1 MHKLRFK
8 QIVFIKNM
16 DSIKT
21 IKRLSVVGAC
31 VFLTFLIPVCNSGN
45 EYKTTQNDA
54 PKKNNDD
61 YDGVYSGVKFIGDG
75 YRYKSC
81 EGTFRNL
88 TGKKIK
94 NLGVQISFFDDNS
107 KLQISNDSI
116 NELDAGEDWRFKFN
130 FVDKTANAFRIDSFT
145 GSYGGNR
152 YSDLN
157 VISEERYLEKKKYKK
172 PTDEELAAQHKEWE
186 RQTAL
191 QKNELKL
198 TENQN
203 HTNKIES
210 QKPSKNQK
218 LLEAKY
224 RGVRLRAE
232 SGSVEAMF
240 ELSELLRNG
249 IGCEKNIDESNQW
262 FNKFNQKKQ
271 LEPK

>member
-1 MHKLRFK
+1 MS
-8 QIVFIKNM
+8 KNV
-16 DSIKT
+16 DSIKSL
-21 IKRLSVVGAC
+21 IRISMLGALI
-31 VFLTFLIPVCNSGN
+31 FFTFLIPFCSSGN
-45 EYKTTQNDA
+45 QS
-54 PKKNNDD
+54 NNVPISENKSSAEI
-61 YDGVYSGVKFIGDG
+61 YDGVYSGVKYIGDG

-94 NLGVQISFFDDNS
+94 NLGVQISFFDGNS

-116 NELDAGEDWRFKFN
+116 DELGAGEDWRFKFN

-157 VISEERYLEKKKYKK
+157 VISEERYLEKKNYKK

-203 HTNKIES
+203 GTNKIES
-210 QKPSKNQK
+210 KKPTKNQK

-249 IGCEKNIDESNQW
+249 IGCDTNIDESNQW

-271 LEPK
+271 SEPK

>member
-1 MHKLRFK
+1 MSG
-8 QIVFIKNM
+8 NS
-16 DSIKT
+16 DSIKSLLR
-21 IKRLSVVGAC
+21 ISAIGAC
-31 VFLTFLIPVCNSGN
+31 VFLTFLIPFCSNGTQSN
-45 EYKTTQNDA
+45 TTSTSSQGLSA
-54 PKKNNDD
+54 EI

-94 NLGVQISFFDDNS
+94 NLGVQVSFFDDNS

-116 NELDAGEDWRFKFN
+116 DELDAGEDWRFKFN

-145 GSYGGNR
+145 GSYGGKR

-186 RQTAL
+186 RQTDL

-198 TENQN
+198 TENTN
-203 HTNKIES
+203 DTNKIES
-210 QKPSKNQK
+210 KKPSKNQK

-249 IGCEKNIDESNQW
+249 IGCDTNIDESNQW

>member
-1 MHKLRFK
+1 MDP
-8 QIVFIKNM
+8 IK
-16 DSIKT
+16 SLV
-21 IKRLSVVGAC
+21 RLSFFGAC
-31 VFLTFLIPVCNSGN
+31 IFLIILIPFYSSSTQPNKASIPVHNSSA
-45 EYKTTQNDA
+45 EI
-54 PKKNNDD
+54 
-61 YDGVYSGVKFIGDG
+61 YDGVYSSLKFVGGG
-75 YRYKSC
+75 YKYTSF

-88 TGKKIK
+88 TGKKIR
-94 NLGVQISFFDDNS
+94 NLGVQISFFDGNS

-116 NELDAGEDWRFKFN
+116 DELGAGEDWRFKVT
-130 FVDKTANAFRIDSFT
+130 FVDKNADAVRIDRFT
-145 GSYGGNR
+145 GSYGGNK

-157 VISEERYLEKKKYKK
+157 VISEEQFIEKKNYKK

-203 HTNKIES
+203 DTNKIES
-210 QKPSKNQK
+210 KKPSKNQK

-249 IGCEKNIDESNQW
+249 IGCDTNVDESNQW

-271 LEPK
+271 SEPK

>member
-1 MHKLRFK
+1 MSG
-8 QIVFIKNM
+8 NS
-16 DSIKT
+16 DSIKSLLR
-21 IKRLSVVGAC
+21 ISAIGAC
-31 VFLTFLIPVCNSGN
+31 FFLTFLIPFCSNGTQSN
-45 EYKTTQNDA
+45 TTSTRSQSLSAEN
-54 PKKNNDD
+54 
-61 YDGVYSGVKFIGDG
+61 YDGVYSGLKFYSDG
-75 YRYKSC
+75 YRHQYC

-94 NLGVQISFFDDNS
+94 NLGVQVSFFDGNS

-116 NELDAGEDWRFKFN
+116 DELGAGEDWRFKFQY
-130 FVDKTANAFRIDSFT
+130 VDATANAFRIDSFT
-145 GSYGGNR
+145 GSYGGKI
-152 YSDLN
+152 YSELN
-157 VISEERYLEKKKYKK
+157 FISEEKFIEEKKYKK

-191 QKNELKL
+191 QKQESIL

-203 HTNKIES
+203 QNEPNKIES
-210 QKPSKNQK
+210 KKPTKNQK

-249 IGCEKNIDESNQW
+249 IGCEKNIDESNKW
-262 FNKFNQKKQ
+262 FDKFKIQKQTESK
-271 LEPK
+271 

>member
-1 MHKLRFK
+1 MLGALFVLILLFPFYYSGKQSNKVPIPEHK
-8 QIVFIKNM
+8 
-16 DSIKT
+16 
-21 IKRLSVVGAC
+21 
-31 VFLTFLIPVCNSGN
+31 NST
-45 EYKTTQNDA
+45 EI
-54 PKKNNDD
+54 

-94 NLGVQISFFDDNS
+94 NLGVQVSFFDDNS

-116 NELDAGEDWRFKFN
+116 DELDAGEDWRFKFN

-145 GSYGGNR
+145 RSYGGKR

-186 RQTAL
+186 RQTDL

-198 TENQN
+198 TENTN
-203 HTNKIES
+203 DTNKIES
-210 QKPSKNQK
+210 KKPSKNQK

-249 IGCEKNIDESNQW
+249 IGCETNIDESNKW
-262 FNKFNQKKQ
+262 FDKFKIQKQTESK
-271 LEPK
+271 